1 MSDTIIPREAARVWK
16 PNALQGLAKRLVE
29 RQLEQLPAGE
39 ITLID
44 GEQTRRFGQP
54 GELRATVTVQ
64 DPAFYLDVAF
74 GGTLGAAEAYIQGRW
89 SCDNLTQLCR
99 IFARNLDVTDDL
111 ERGWARLLAPAARG
125 FHWLRRNT
133 KAGSTKN
140 IQAHYD
146 LGNDFFQLF
155 LDPTMNYSCGIF
167 ESPDDSMEEASL
179 AKMDHICRKLD
190 LRAGDHLLEIGT
202 GWGGMAIHAAA
213 WYGCRVTT
221 TTISRE
227 QHKLATERV
236 WDAGLEGRVEV
247 LLCDYRDLQ
256 GKFDKIVSVEM
267 IEAVGHEFLPE
278 YFRTCGRLLK
288 PDGALLVQGIT
299 MGDNRYESYRK
310 SVDFIQRYVFPG
322 SCLPSVTA
330 MCAAAGEA
338 SDLRPAHLE
347 DLTPHYAET
356 LRRWRHAFFENLH
369 EVRRLGY
376 SDAFIRLW
384 EFYLCYCEAG
394 FDEGT
399 CGDVQIL
406 FTKPRRSRDT
416 VRLGQVTA
424 REAACAL
431 R

>member
-1 MSDTIIPREAARVWK
+1 AC
-16 PNALQGLAKRLVE
+16 
-29 RQLEQLPAGE
+29 GE

-44 GEQTRRFGQP
+44 GERARRFGHP
-54 GELRATVTVQ
+54 GEPRATVTVH
-64 DPAFYLDVAF
+64 DAAFYLDIAF
-74 GGTLGAAEAYIQGRW
+74 GGSLGAAEAYIRGRW
-89 SCDNLTQLCR
+89 SCDDLTQLCR
-99 IFARNLDVTDDL
+99 IFARNLAVTDDL
-111 ERGWARLLAPAARG
+111 ERGWARLLAPLARG

-133 KAGSTKN
+133 KSGSAQN
-140 IQAHYD
+140 IHAHYD
-146 LGNDFFQLF
+146 LGNDFFRLF

-167 ESPDDSMEEASL
+167 ESPTDSMEEASF

-190 LRAGDHLLEIGT
+190 LRAEDHLLEIGT
-202 GWGGMAIHAAA
+202 GWGAMAIHAAA

-227 QHKLATERV
+227 QYELATERIQA
-236 WDAGLEGRVEV
+236 AGLEDRITV
-247 LLCDYRDLQ
+247 LLCDYRDLD
-256 GKFDKIVSVEM
+256 GRFDKIVSVEM

-288 PDGALLVQGIT
+288 PDGMLLVQGIT
-299 MGDNRYESYRK
+299 MGDDRYESYRK

-347 DLTPHYAET
+347 DITPHYAET
-356 LRRWRHAFFENLH
+356 LRRWRRAFFENIV
-369 EVRRLGY
+369 EVRRMGY

-384 EFYLCYCEAG
+384 EYYLCYCEAG
-394 FDEGT
+394 FEEGA

-406 FTKPRRSRDT
+406 FAKPRRRRDT
-416 VRLGQVTA
+416 VRLGQVT
-424 REAACAL
+424 EAACGS